1 MHVRPRIRDIAKLA
15 DVSIATVSLVLN
27 NKPGVGKETRDR
39 VLELAHELHYEKR
52 QGGGPLDRSGTT
64 AGTIRFLKISRHG
77 HTVNRDHTVFIS
89 DYIDGITSGARAQN
103 FKIEVSTFDSTP
115 IEDIVESL
123 GDSSDLS
130 GAVVLGTELSRD
142 DINAF
147 QGNRLPVVFLDT
159 FIDFLPFD
167 FVDMNNQDS
176 VYRAIEHFVQN
187 GHRTI
192 GMVRSSVQTRN
203 FQLRHSGFLQTMT
216 ALDLPIHPEYIYDCD
231 STFDGAYQDMRSAIA
246 NGATLPPALFC
257 TNDIIAFGAL
267 KAIREAGYRV
277 PEDVSVIGFD
287 DLPTSALLDPP
298 LTSVRV
304 SKWEIGNAAVNR
316 LIHRI
321 ENRDAPVVKIVV
333 GGTLMERA
341 SVKNLH
347 AATPSDT

>member
-1 MHVRPRIRDIAKLA
+1 MHARPRIRDIAKLA

-27 NKPGVGKETRDR
+27 NKPGVGKETRER
-39 VLELAHELHYEKR
+39 VLELAHELQYEKR
-52 QGGGPLDRSGTT
+52 EGTQQNDRTGTT

-89 DYIDGITSGARAQN
+89 DYIDGITSGARTQN
-103 FKIEVSTFDSTP
+103 YKIEVSTFDGTP
-115 IEDIVESL
+115 VDQIVESL
-123 GDSSDLS
+123 NDSSDLS

-176 VYRAIEHFVQN
+176 VYRAIEHFVLN
-187 GHRTI
+187 GHQTV
-192 GMVRSSVQTRN
+192 GMVRSTVDTRN
-203 FQLRHSGFLQTMT
+203 FQLRHSGFLETMS
-216 ALDLPIHPEYIYDCD
+216 ALGLPIHHEYVYDCD
-231 STFDGAYQDMRSAIA
+231 STFDGAYRDMRAALAS
-246 NGATLPPALFC
+246 GASLPPALFC
-257 TNDIIAFGAL
+257 TNDIIAFGVL
-267 KAIREAGYRV
+267 KAIREAGYQV

-321 ENRDAPVVKIVV
+321 DNPDAPVVKIVI

-341 SVKNLH
+341 SVRNVL
-347 AATPSDT
+347 SE